1 MPGTESMSLRL
12 EAEPSLLL
20 VVDFL
25 LLFRGVEAAGA
36 RQDAAN
42 DETKFCL

>member
-1 MPGTESMSLRL
+1 MPGTESMLVRL

-25 LLFRGVEAAGA
+25 LLFHGVEAASA
-36 RQDAAN
+36 RQDAAI

>member
-1 MPGTESMSLRL
+1 MPGTESMSVRL

-20 VVDFL
+20 VVDF